1 MPGRQG
7 TLGAPAAEPRTAGP
21 SDPGR
26 PPAGDLAL
34 LGLGVLGAATAGPLI
49 AATVTAPAL
58 AIAFWRNGLAAL
70 VLLPSSL
77 RARHELR
84 RVGAR
89 TLGLAALGGVL
100 LAAHFG
106 TFMPSLRYTSVASAA
121 ALVCSQVVFAAL
133 FGRLLGERLP
143 ARAWLGTVLALV
155 GVLLVTGVDVSL
167 SARALV
173 GDLLALVGGAFAG
186 GYLVVG
192 GRVRRH
198 LSTTLYTVVCY
209 GVCALLLLVVCLASG
224 QDLGGYEGH
233 DWLRIAALTVF
244 AQLLGHSL
252 FNLVLRSMTAT
263 SVSLATLFHVPLA
276 AVIAALLLG
285 QQPPLAA
292 IPAVVLLLVGAGLV
306 MSARTRS
313 TDAVSAR

>member
-1 MPGRQG
+1 MLRRQE
-7 TLGAPAAEPRTAGP
+7 TLGSIEPGAGGTADPA
-21 SDPGR
+21 R

-34 LGLGVLGAATAGPLI
+34 LGLGVVGAATAGPLI

-70 VLLPSSL
+70 VVLPYAL
-77 RARHELR
+77 RSRHELR
-84 RVGAR
+84 RVGGR
-89 TLGLAALGGVL
+89 TLGLAALGGAL
-100 LAAHFG
+100 LAVHFG
-106 TFMPSLRYTSVASAA
+106 TFVPSLRYTSVASAA

-143 ARAWLGTVLALV
+143 ARAWLGTVLALI

-167 SARALV
+167 SSRALT

-186 GYLVVG
+186 AYLVVG
-192 GRVRRH
+192 GRVRRQ
-198 LSTTLYTVVCY
+198 LSTAAYTAICY
-209 GVCALLLLVVCLASG
+209 GVCALFLLVVCLVGG
-224 QDLGGYEGH
+224 QALGGYEGL
-233 DWLRIAALTVF
+233 DWLRIAALTLF

-276 AVIAALLLG
+276 AVIAAFVLG
-285 QQPPLAA
+285 QTPPLAA
-292 IPAVVLLLVGAGLV
+292 IPAVVLLLIGAGLV
-306 MSARTRS
+306 MTARSRPTA
-313 TDAVSAR
+313 AVSTR